1 MALSIKDPETDR
13 VVRELAAVT
22 GESMT
27 VALRRA
33 AEERLER
40 ERRKQGIHDPSLLAD
55 LHAIAVRCAALPVLD
70 DRSED
75 EILGYDENG
84 VPER

>member
-13 VVRELAAVT
+13 IVRELASVT

-40 ERRKQGIHDPSLLAD
+40 ERRKQGLDDPTLMEDLLE
-55 LHAIAVRCAALPVLD
+55 IARHCRSLPVLD
-70 DRSED
+70 DRTPD
-75 EILGYDENG
+75 EILGYDERG
-84 VPER
+84 LPT

>member
-13 VVRELAAVT
+13 IVRELASVT

-40 ERRKQGIHDPSLLAD
+40 ERRKLGIEDPTLVED
-55 LHAIAVRCAALPVLD
+55 LHAIAIRCASLPVLD
-70 DRSED
+70 DRSAD

-84 VPER
+84 LPGR